1 LISDRRGDATAAAAL
16 FADGDTFEWFSAT
29 SSIDHYVTYDPNV
42 LEERFQQRFRDGEQL
57 DLLEFNWN
65 GPIQSGNLNFD
76 FEMAWTNPDLAGES
90 GDARGKGAIDCAD
103 ASIIVWSLAMKPL
116 GPGPTQTA

>member
-76 FEMAWTNPDLAGES
+76 FEMTWTNP
-90 GDARGKGAIDCAD
+90 
-103 ASIIVWSLAMKPL
+103 
-116 GPGPTQTA
+116 